1 MSVAKPPAFTSDF
14 TESTVTSKLAY
25 DGGLLKL
32 NRDEVRLPDGHV
44 AWREYV
50 LHPGAVMMLAFVD
63 DDTILLER
71 QYRYPKHR
79 HFIELPA
86 GKLEPGEDPLATAKR
101 ELVEECG
108 FEAEEINDFKGL
120 NQKSKWY
127 AFVMLVLMFSL
138 TGLPPTAGFFAK
150 LAVLQAAWES
160 GFGAVVVFAVLM
172 SVIGAFYYLRVVKVM
187 YMDAPAGEITIDE
200 RADTRW
206 TLTAMAVVTLVLGV
220 MPGPLMEV
228 CVRAIT
234 AAM

>member
-1 MSVAKPPAFTSDF
+1 MGYVFEQFERPMTKPPVFTSDF

-86 GKLEPGEDPLATAKR
+86 GKLEAGEEPLATAKR
-101 ELVEECG
+101 ELIEECG
-108 FEAEEINDFKGL
+108 FEAADWWKIATLDPSIGYSNEVIYLYGAHRLKHVGAQLDVGEHLETFEVKIAEALEWVRDGIITDTKTVFGL
-120 NQKSKWY
+120 LWWDKWGR
-127 AFVMLVLMFSL
+127 F
-138 TGLPPTAGFFAK
+138 P
-150 LAVLQAAWES
+150 
-160 GFGAVVVFAVLM
+160 
-172 SVIGAFYYLRVVKVM
+172 
-187 YMDAPAGEITIDE
+187 
-200 RADTRW
+200 
-206 TLTAMAVVTLVLGV
+206 
-220 MPGPLMEV
+220 
-228 CVRAIT
+228 
-234 AAM
+234 